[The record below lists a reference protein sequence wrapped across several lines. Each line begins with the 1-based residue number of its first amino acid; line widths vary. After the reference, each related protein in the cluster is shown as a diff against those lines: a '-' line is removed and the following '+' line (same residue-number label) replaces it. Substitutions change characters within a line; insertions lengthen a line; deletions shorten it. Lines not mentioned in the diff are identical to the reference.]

1 MQCCSIGLLA
11 TLTALLLLLLQLIFI
26 VRVFV
31 VAVAVAFFHAT
42 QFSSSVQR
50 PATPRH
56 SCACQLAFGHLRS
69 ELAFV
74 IHESENAGRKQS
86 KSYIFYLFTHSFVVF
101 HNFCFS
107 FISALAL
114 HAANLERIDNRV
126 WQGSL
131 GVCCQLN
138 FSNCLHFYALFL
150 R

>member
-1 MQCCSIGLLA
+1 M
-11 TLTALLLLLLQLIFI
+11 LQHWVTCYTYRI
-26 VRVFV
+26 VIAI
-31 VAVAVAFFHAT
+31 VAVNLYCAGICCCCCCCFFPRHT
-42 QFSSSVQR
+42 VSSSVQR

-74 IHESENAGRKQS
+74 IHESENAGRKRS